1 MAERRYK
8 PEFAPA
14 LVGTAGH
21 VDHGKTSLVRLLTG
35 CDTDRLPEEKAR
47 GLSIDLGFAP
57 CLLPSKRIVGIV
69 DVPGHSDFIRN
80 MVAGAASI
88 DVLMLVIACD
98 DGIMPQTDEHMQI
111 VKLLRA
117 PQVMVALTKTDL
129 VAPERLGQVGE
140 SVAAFL
146 ANMGFPG
153 APIVPVSNRTG
164 DGVEQVRAALNTLV
178 ERASERP
185 LDPRVFRMNVER
197 TFLVKGLGTV
207 VTGIPLS
214 GAINVG
220 DKAELLPLGQATVIR
235 GIQTFK
241 FDTQTAQANVCA
253 AIALRDV
260 QPGQAARGMTLAAP
274 GYFKGA
280 SSVVVTL
287 HNASGSF
294 CFRRVTDV
302 KLHAGTAV
310 TLASVKLL
318 GGDELRPGQTGFAQ
332 VRMEEPI
339 VLAAGD
345 QFILR
350 SLSPITTVAGGTVL
364 SARVAQSRHQPD
376 YLERLQ
382 RAAACSA
389 GILPARPLCPSPVS
403 QGEGET
409 GRTPV
414 PEYAGRMP
422 ALQLGSEL
430 FAGPKAVV
438 SAEDLVRLSQL
449 PEKLA
454 WEAVAQKEKQG
465 ELANLGGGAWLTQ
478 ARGAEL
484 LRVLLPVVTH
494 YHKTNKY
501 AWGLTPEHV
510 CELLELDAQCF
521 PKLAAALCASG
532 ELAVKHG
539 RLALAAFQPAISA
552 SQIKLRDELLGR
564 ITAAGINAPARGDL
578 VTALRISDADMKLMV
593 HLLAEDG
600 SIKVLDKHLISYD
613 VYDRCRKK
621 MLELLAQQPVVDITT
636 FRQAVGASRNL
647 AFYMLDAF
655 DAEGLTKR
663 VEEGHVLVRKTAGTA
678 EGRG

>member
-8 PEFAPA
+8 PDFAPA

-88 DVLMLVIACD
+88 DVLMLVIAAD
-98 DGIMPQTDEHMQI
+98 DGIMPQTDEHMHI

-129 VAPERLGQVGE
+129 VSPERLQEVRE

-164 DGVEQVRAALNTLV
+164 EGVDEVRLALNGLV
-178 ERASERP
+178 ERASQRLP
-185 LDPRVFRMNVER
+185 DPRVFRMNVER

-207 VTGIPLS
+207 VTGIPFS

-260 QPGQAARGMTLAAP
+260 EPGKAARGMTLAAP
-274 GYFKGA
+274 GYFKA
-280 SSVVVTL
+280 VNSVVAKL
-287 HNASGSF
+287 HNASDSF
-294 CFRRVTDV
+294 CFRHVTDV

-318 GGDELRPGQTGFAQ
+318 GGEELRPGQDGFA
-332 VRMEEPI
+332 VARMEEPI

-350 SLSPITTVAGGTVL
+350 SLSPITTVAGGNVL

-376 YLERLQ
+376 YVERLQ
-382 RAAACSA
+382 CASACSA
-389 GILPARPLCPSPVS
+389 GF
-403 QGEGET
+403 Q
-409 GRTPV
+409 
-414 PEYAGRMP
+414 P
-422 ALQLGSEL
+422 ALQPDILGSEL
-430 FAGPKAVV
+430 LAGQKAVV
-438 SAEDLVRLSQL
+438 SAEELVRLSQL

-454 WEAVAQKEKQG
+454 WAAVAQKEKLG
-465 ELANLGGGAWLTQ
+465 ELANLGGGAWLIQ
-478 ARGAEL
+478 ARRGEL
-484 LRVLLPVVTH
+484 LQVLLPVVTH

-501 AWGLTPEHV
+501 AWGLTPAHV

-521 PKLAAALCASG
+521 LKLATALCASG

-539 RLALAAFQPAISA
+539 RLALTSFQPAISA
-552 SQIKLRDELLGR
+552 SHMKLRDELLGR
-564 ITAAGINAPARGDL
+564 ITSGGINAPARGDL
-578 VTALRISDADMKLMV
+578 VTALRISEADMKLMV
-593 HLLAEDG
+593 NLLAEDG
-600 SIKVLDKHLISYD
+600 SIKVLDKHLISYE

-621 MLELLAQQPVVDITT
+621 MLELLAQQPIVDITT

-655 DAEGLTKR
+655 GAEGLTKR
-663 VEEGHVLVRKTAGTA
+663 VEKGHVLVKKSS
-678 EGRG
+678 